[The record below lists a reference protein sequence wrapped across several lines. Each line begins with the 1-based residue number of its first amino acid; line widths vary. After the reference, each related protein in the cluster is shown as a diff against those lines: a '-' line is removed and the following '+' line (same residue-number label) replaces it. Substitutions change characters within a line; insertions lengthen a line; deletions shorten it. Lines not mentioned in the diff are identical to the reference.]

1 MCVCVCVQIC
11 SFLSRALTIHPPVQL
26 SWFIDPA
33 MFAGSASLAHPDWS
47 ILAAVP
53 VELDMDLPPPEG
65 SLLQSSALS
74 REGTLTPAEAALV
87 KKRLAQHGPTV
98 EQLQDQQ
105 VPPEELVMKRPS
117 GGMKRP
123 AGVMKRPAAAV
134 RDEGVC
140 KKRPAAKKS

>member
-1 MCVCVCVQIC
+1 
-11 SFLSRALTIHPPVQL
+11 
-26 SWFIDPA
+26 

-87 KKRLAQHGPTV
+87 NKRLAKLGP
-98 EQLQDQQ
+98 EAQLPQDQQ
-105 VPPEELVMKRPS
+105 VPPEDLVMKRPS
-117 GGMKRP
+117 VSIKRP

-134 RDEGVC
+134 HERCVC